1 MLTQECGGNLGQL
14 TTSLHRLVF
23 SVSTWLVSTKTHVVA
38 QISQDIPI
46 TLQENPFYDVN
57 CIVNKYWL
65 PLIGLIKEPLPF
77 VISYTFG
84 YLCYTCICLY
94 IDIIILWI
102 SLPCLQIINVMKC
115 M

>member
-1 MLTQECGGNLGQL
+1 MWTQECGGNLGQL

-38 QISQDIPI
+38 QITQDIPI

-65 PLIGLIKEPLPF
+65 PLIGLTKEPLPF
-77 VISYTFG
+77 VIFYTFG
-84 YLCYTCICLY
+84 YLYAYVIHVFVY
-94 IDIIILWI
+94 ILI
-102 SLPCLQIINVMKC
+102 
-115 M
+115 

>member
-1 MLTQECGGNLGQL
+1 M

-23 SVSTWLVSTKTHVVA
+23 SVSTWLVSTQTHVVA
-38 QISQDIPI
+38 QITQDIPI

-77 VISYTFG
+77 VMSYTFG
-84 YLCYTCICLY
+84 NLCDTCIL
-94 IDIIILWI
+94 I
-102 SLPCLQIINVMKC
+102 
-115 M
+115 